1 MVIRDFK
8 YTAEDVDC
16 QYCLHYHYGR
26 CCSKKCV
33 CFRERIDAGVVS
45 YSEAIKETFD
55 KDSPL
60 RPRIEIVINFY
71 NKLFWK
77 DEAHFKRFQLM
88 DAILGYY
95 KRRNTS
101 EYYASLFLLTS
112 DEELVTRT
120 LDCFGKRKINFAN
133 ANLPFTAKASFIPSY
148 LQTSLIQQRIILFV
162 ESVRNL
168 KMRSYLSSRQT
179 LKDSLMILCKR
190 EKMHPASGRVHS
202 TKLLFLFF
210 QI

>member
-33 CFRERIDAGVVS
+33 CFRERIEAGVVN

-120 LDCFGKRKINFAN
+120 LDCFGTRKINFAN
-133 ANLPFTAKASFIPSY
+133 ANLRDISAERYALYKIAKCLYCDSAEVGLDELADPDLVSTESFHLVINAMLIYRYGLSALY
-148 LQTSLIQQRIILFV
+148 LKGGNAYARI
-162 ESVRNL
+162 
-168 KMRSYLSSRQT
+168 
-179 LKDSLMILCKR
+179 
-190 EKMHPASGRVHS
+190 
-202 TKLLFLFF
+202 
-210 QI
+210 

>member
-16 QYCLHYHYGR
+16 QYCLHYQYGR

-33 CFRERIDAGVVS
+33 CFKERIEAGVVT
-45 YSEAIKETFD
+45 YPEAIKETFD
-55 KDSPL
+55 KNSPL
-60 RPRIEIVINFY
+60 RPRIEIVLNFY

-95 KRRNTS
+95 KRRNTN
-101 EYYASLFLLTS
+101 EYYAALFLLTS

-120 LDCFGKRKINFAN
+120 LDCFGKRRINFAN
-133 ANLPFTAKASFIPSY
+133 VNLRDISPERYALYKIAKCLYSDSAEVGVDELADPDLVSTESFHLVITAMLIYRYGLSAMY
-148 LQTSLIQQRIILFV
+148 LKGGDACARI
-162 ESVRNL
+162 
-168 KMRSYLSSRQT
+168 
-179 LKDSLMILCKR
+179 
-190 EKMHPASGRVHS
+190 
-202 TKLLFLFF
+202 
-210 QI
+210 

>member
-16 QYCLHYHYGR
+16 QYCLHYRYGR

-33 CFRERIDAGVVS
+33 CFKERIEAGVVS
-45 YSEAIKETFD
+45 YPEAIKETFD
-55 KDSPL
+55 KNSPL
-60 RPRIEIVINFY
+60 RPRIEIVLNFY

-101 EYYASLFLLTS
+101 EYYAALFLLTS
-112 DEELVTRT
+112 DEELVART

-133 ANLPFTAKASFIPSY
+133 VNLRDISPERYALYKIAKCLYSDSAEVGVDELADPDLVNTESFHLVINAMLIYRYGLSVMY
-148 LQTSLIQQRIILFV
+148 LKGGDACARI
-162 ESVRNL
+162 
-168 KMRSYLSSRQT
+168 
-179 LKDSLMILCKR
+179 
-190 EKMHPASGRVHS
+190 
-202 TKLLFLFF
+202 
-210 QI
+210 

>member
-33 CFRERIDAGVVS
+33 CFRERIEAGVVS

-133 ANLPFTAKASFIPSY
+133 ANLRDISSERYALYKIAKCLYCDSAEVGLDELADPDLVSTESFHLVINAMLIYRYGLSALY
-148 LQTSLIQQRIILFV
+148 LKGGDAYARI
-162 ESVRNL
+162 
-168 KMRSYLSSRQT
+168 
-179 LKDSLMILCKR
+179 
-190 EKMHPASGRVHS
+190 
-202 TKLLFLFF
+202 
-210 QI
+210 

>member
-16 QYCLHYHYGR
+16 QYCLHYQYGR

-33 CFRERIDAGVVS
+33 CFKERIEAGVVS
-45 YSEAIKETFD
+45 YPEAIKETFD
-55 KDSPL
+55 KNSPL
-60 RPRIEIVINFY
+60 RPRIEIVLNFY

-88 DAILGYY
+88 DAVLGYY

-101 EYYASLFLLTS
+101 KYYAALFLLTS
-112 DEELVTRT
+112 DEELVSRT

-133 ANLPFTAKASFIPSY
+133 VNLRDISPERYALYKIAKCLYSDSAEVGVDELADPDLVSTESFHLVINAMLIYRYGLSAMY
-148 LQTSLIQQRIILFV
+148 LKGGDACARI
-162 ESVRNL
+162 
-168 KMRSYLSSRQT
+168 
-179 LKDSLMILCKR
+179 
-190 EKMHPASGRVHS
+190 
-202 TKLLFLFF
+202 
-210 QI
+210 